1 MSKNPLKLAIELSLR
16 EAQQSDSSGPPD
28 ATHPLQNQPDDGAS
42 RLTAAPPSVVRI
54 PSKSGA
60 GGVST
65 RVAAQ
70 PSAVLPAAGQT
81 GGAAPTAAERK
92 TPAGVPKP
100 PPAAGR
106 QAGGA
111 AEAGMVI
118 RQSGI
123 APSAPVKVTAA
134 GGEASVAGS
143 AIGGPPK
150 QGETKTGDSGRVPRL
165 LHSILSYVFS
175 SCV

>member
-28 ATHPLQNQPDDGAS
+28 VTQTLQNQPDDSAS

-54 PSKSGA
+54 PSKSAA
-60 GGVST
+60 GGVSA

-81 GGAAPTAAERK
+81 GGTAPTTAERK
-92 TPAGVPKP
+92 TPVGVPKP
-100 PPAAGR
+100 PSAGGR
-106 QAGGA
+106 QAVA

-118 RQSGI
+118 RQSAI
-123 APSAPVKVTAA
+123 APSASVKVTAA
-134 GGEASVAGS
+134 AGEGSAAGS
-143 AIGGPPK
+143 VIGGPPK
-150 QGETKTGDSGRVPRL
+150 QEAKKTGDSGRVPRRL
-165 LHSILSYVFS
+165 QSIISYVFS

>member
-16 EAQQSDSSGPPD
+16 EAQQSDGSGPPD
-28 ATHPLQNQPDDGAS
+28 TTHPLRNQPDDGAS

-60 GGVST
+60 GGVSA

-70 PSAVLPAAGQT
+70 PSAVLPAAGPP
-81 GGAAPTAAERK
+81 GGSAPTAERK
-92 TPAGVPKP
+92 TPAGLPKP
-100 PPAAGR
+100 PPAGGR

-118 RQSGI
+118 RQSAI

-134 GGEASVAGS
+134 GDAS
-143 AIGGPPK
+143 AIGGPSK
-150 QGETKTGDSGRVPRL
+150 QEEKKAGDSGRVPRL
-165 LHSILSYVFS
+165 LQSILSCVFR
-175 SCV
+175 

>member
-1 MSKNPLKLAIELSLR
+1 VSKNPLKLAIELSLR

-28 ATHPLQNQPDDGAS
+28 ASQTLQNQPDDGAS

-54 PSKSGA
+54 PSKSGT
-60 GGVST
+60 GGVSG
-65 RVAAQ
+65 RAAAQ
-70 PSAVLPAAGQT
+70 PSAVLPAAGRT
-81 GGAAPTAAERK
+81 GGSAPTAERK

-100 PPAAGR
+100 PPAGGR

-111 AEAGMVI
+111 AEAAGMVI
-118 RQSGI
+118 RQSAI

-134 GGEASVAGS
+134 GEASAAGS

-150 QGETKTGDSGRVPRL
+150 QEEKKTGDSGRVPRL
-165 LHSILSYVFS
+165 PQSILSCVFS
-175 SCV
+175 SCFD